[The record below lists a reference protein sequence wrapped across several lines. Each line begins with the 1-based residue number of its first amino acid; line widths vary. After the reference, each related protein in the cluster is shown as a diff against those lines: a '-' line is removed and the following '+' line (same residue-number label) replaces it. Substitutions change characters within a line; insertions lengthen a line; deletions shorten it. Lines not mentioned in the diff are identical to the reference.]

1 MESRSPAYVA
11 VLALIAGSILM
22 VGSLM
27 KPKRDDPEPRTSTL
41 PRQEVFSPLSI
52 LTQRG
57 SLEDMAA
64 YFSRLASDASRH
76 LIFLEDPPQTGVV
89 WDAAGTLITS
99 NTRRGFPNEVR
110 AGTSGDVDLMLEVS
124 GPPPPEAPVVAL
136 SPRSG
141 YPSNPAP
148 RLRTTFLK
156 HGEWLVITWLSSP
169 LERSFA
175 PGLYLGSRPVECGGR
190 PVIEVSLSVTP
201 AADMAGGGVFDFDG
215 SLIGLVA
222 HCDGLYLVLV
232 PESVD
237 EILAWTKSFE
247 GRLLERYGLRISLLT
262 EREREHFGGEET
274 VVVREVW
281 QGRLAEQEGV
291 RPGDLIAAFD
301 ERPVNTPDDLHPLV
315 LPAAREVLALKL
327 RRGRRMITASLPAQG
342 HGDVNTAQNASAGL
356 VLASEPDGFLVE
368 SVVDNSTAARAG
380 IRSGDRLL
388 TVDGTSVRSAAQ
400 ARAVLEGR
408 NGQGRFV
415 VVRRGARLWGAL
427 LQP

>member
-27 KPKRDDPEPRTSTL
+27 KPERDDPEPRNSAL
-41 PRQEVFSPLSI
+41 PRQEMISSLSI

-76 LIFLEDPPQTGVV
+76 LIFLEDPPRTGVV
-89 WDAAGTLITS
+89 WDAAGAVITS
-99 NTRRGFPNEVR
+99 NTPRGFPNKVK
-110 AGTSGDVDLMLEVS
+110 AVTSGGGDLMLEVS
-124 GPPPPEAPVVAL
+124 GPPPEAPVVAL

-141 YPSNPAP
+141 FPSNPAP

-237 EILAWTKSFE
+237 EILEWTKSFE
-247 GRLLERYGLRISLLT
+247 GRLLARYGLRISLLT
-262 EREREHFGGEET
+262 EVEREHFGGKET

-301 ERPVNTPDDLHPLV
+301 GRPVKTPDDLQPLV
-315 LPAAREVLALKL
+315 LPAAREVLELKL
-327 RRGRRMITASLPAQG
+327 RRGRRMITATLPAKA
-342 HGDVNTAQNASAGL
+342 HGDVNAAQNASAGL
-356 VLASEPDGFLVE
+356 VLASEPEGFVVE
-368 SVVDNSTAARAG
+368 SVVDGSAAARAG
-380 IRSGDRLL
+380 IRSGDRLV
-388 TVDGTSVRSAAQ
+388 TVDATSVRSAAQ

-408 NGQGRFV
+408 DGKGRFV
-415 VVRRGARLWGAL
+415 VIRRGARLWGAL
-427 LQP
+427 LTP